1 MCKPRRFHAFAF
13 LGCLVFATNVG
24 AAETI
29 GNLST
34 DHAVTVTSQGLD
46 VKIQPGQDYVVF
58 SGDRIASR
66 PGDGTA
72 LLGIPDAGNLK
83 LSPDTAMSV
92 ERSDGR
98 YDLRVERGELG
109 FELIPGSKMVL
120 VSGGEL
126 FELGEGTGK
135 GGISISAD
143 GSEGYL
149 VLVKTSG
156 GIRVISLVTGDLVY
170 EGEATPGLTYAQ
182 VGAAPPA
189 AGGAGLGGVGA
200 TGGTLGGLAL
210 GAGSVPFFAGAVT
223 AALAAVDTN
232 PAVFRERRGP
242 PDVPPASPVRPPG
255 PPFTPPGPPFRPPG
269 PPVTP

>member
-1 MCKPRRFHAFAF
+1 MRKPHGCHAFAF
-13 LGCLVFATNVG
+13 LGCLGLAMNVG
-24 AAETI
+24 ASETI

-34 DHAVTVTSQGLD
+34 DQAVTVTSQGLD
-46 VKIQPGQDYVVF
+46 VKLLPGQDYMVF
-58 SGDRIASR
+58 SGDRIESR
-66 PGDGTA
+66 PGDGTT
-72 LLGIPDAGNLK
+72 LLGIPNAGNLK

-92 ERSDGR
+92 ERLDGR

-109 FELIPGSKMVL
+109 FELTSGSKMVL

-126 FELGEGTGK
+126 FDLSEGTGK

-149 VLVKTSG
+149 VLVNASG

-170 EGEATPGLTYAQ
+170 EGEAQPGLVYAQ
-182 VGAAPPA
+182 VRAAPPA
-189 AGGAGLGGVGA
+189 VGGAGLGGVGA
-200 TGGTLGGLAL
+200 AGGALGGLAL

-232 PAVFRERRGP
+232 PAVFRQRRGVS
-242 PDVPPASPVRPPG
+242 DAPPASPVMP
-255 PPFTPPGPPFRPPG
+255 
-269 PPVTP
+269 